1 MFSKYQILSSGTID
15 FPKSSNN
22 AIYSDVI
29 IKSDTI
35 RIYNIHLQSNWVK
48 TMKSSY
54 INRAN
59 ESKKIKEHINSSPF
73 PVIVCGD
80 FNDTP
85 ISYTYSTIKE
95 KLADAFK
102 ESGIGIGNSY
112 VGIPSL

>member
-1 MFSKYQILSSGTID
+1 
-15 FPKSSNN
+15 
-22 AIYSDVI
+22 
-29 IKSDTI
+29 
-35 RIYNIHLQSNWVK
+35 
-48 TMKSSY
+48 MKSSY

-59 ESKKIKEHINSSPF
+59 ESKKIKDHINSSPY

-95 KLADAFK
+95 NLADAFK

-112 VGIPSL
+112 VGIPSLRIDYILHDKKFNSYNYKKYKYELSDHFPISCSILIP

>member
-1 MFSKYQILSSGTID
+1 
-15 FPKSSNN
+15 
-22 AIYSDVI
+22 
-29 IKSDTI
+29 
-35 RIYNIHLQSNWVK
+35 
-48 TMKSSY
+48 MKSSY

-85 ISYTYSTIKE
+85 ISYTYSTLKE
-95 KLADAFK
+95 NLSDAFK

-112 VGIPSL
+112 VGIPSLRIDYILHDKKFNSYNYKKNKYELSDHFPISCSILIP